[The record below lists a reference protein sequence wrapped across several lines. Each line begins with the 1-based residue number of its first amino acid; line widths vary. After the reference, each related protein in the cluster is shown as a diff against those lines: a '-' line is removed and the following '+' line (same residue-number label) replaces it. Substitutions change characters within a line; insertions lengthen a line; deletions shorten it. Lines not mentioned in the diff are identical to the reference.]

1 MMHPWLSHAWDK
13 KTASRLELGMQAD
26 RKTQSLVFDEEEVEL
41 CYRYAWILHK
51 LRLLIQQLQGLLH
64 PEQRSY

>member
-1 MMHPWLSHAWDK
+1 
-13 KTASRLELGMQAD
+13 MQAD

-51 LRLLIQQLQGLLH
+51 LRLLIQRLQGLLH